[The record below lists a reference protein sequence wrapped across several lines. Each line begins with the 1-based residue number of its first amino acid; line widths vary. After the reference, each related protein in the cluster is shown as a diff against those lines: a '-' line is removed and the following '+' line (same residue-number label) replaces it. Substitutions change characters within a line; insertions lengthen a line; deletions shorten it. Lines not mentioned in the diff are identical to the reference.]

1 MLGKINVIKA
11 SGESVIF
18 SYDKLQHSLRKAGA
32 NEEQCNSIIKKIELD
47 LYDGITTKKIYQR
60 AFSLLKSTSLR
71 PFAARYKLKKAIME
85 LWPSGY
91 PFERYIAEIFTYK
104 GFETKVGQIIQGHCV
119 KHEVDVVAEHENKI
133 LFIECKYH
141 KDAGFTCNI
150 KTPLYINSRFLD
162 IEKKH
167 RKNAGYENKIHEG
180 WLVTNTKFSTDSIQ
194 YGSCVGLNLLGWDYP
209 QKESLRKLIDKSGL
223 YPLTTLTTLNNV
235 EKQKLLDMK
244 LILCQDLLDNESIL
258 KSISIS
264 PNRIKEIL
272 DECDKL
278 CH

>member
-1 MLGKINVIKA
+1 MSEEINVIKA

-18 SYDKLQHSLRKAGA
+18 SYEKLNHSLKKAGA
-32 NEEQCNSIIKKIELD
+32 NEEQCASIIKKIEID
-47 LYDGITTKKIYQR
+47 LYDGITTKKIYQK
-60 AFSLLKSTSLR
+60 AFSLLKSTTLR

-85 LWPSGY
+85 LGPSGY
-91 PFERYIAEIFTYK
+91 PFERYIAEIFAYK
-104 GFETKVGQIIQGHCV
+104 GYKTKVGQIIQGNCV
-119 KHEVDVVAEHENKI
+119 KHEVDVVAENENKI

-141 KDAGFTCNI
+141 KDAGFTCNV
-150 KTPLYINSRFLD
+150 KTPLYINARFWD
-162 IEKKH
+162 IEKHH
-167 RKNAGYENKIHEG
+167 RRKAGYENKSHEG

-194 YGSCVGLNLLGWDYP
+194 YGACAGLNLLGWDYP

-223 YPLTTLTTLNNV
+223 YPLTTLTTINNV

-244 LILCQDLLDNESIL
+244 LILCHDLLDNETIL

-278 CH
+278 CN